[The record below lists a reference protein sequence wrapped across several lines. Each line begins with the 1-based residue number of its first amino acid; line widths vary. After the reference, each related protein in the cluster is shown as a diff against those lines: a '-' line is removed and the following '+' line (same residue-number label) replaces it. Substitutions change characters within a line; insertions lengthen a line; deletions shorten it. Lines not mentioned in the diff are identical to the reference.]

1 MPADAPALAAAAAA
15 LRAGQLVAFPT
26 ETVYGLGARASDPLA
41 VRQIFAAKGRPV
53 DHPLIVHLA
62 DAAEVDAWVDR
73 ARLADGGATLDALAA
88 AFWPGPLTLVV
99 PRAVGVPDEV
109 TGGMDTVG
117 LRVPAHP
124 LARALIAAAGGGLAA
139 PSANRFGRVSPTT
152 AAHVRAELGPDLLIL
167 DGGPCGIGVE
177 STILDLC
184 DPDGPALLRPGG
196 LPAEALVE
204 ALAARGRPPL
214 PLPAGRRRA
223 SGTLAAHYAPRTAL
237 RLAADPEAEAAP
249 LRAAG
254 QRVATLRSGGD
265 LSGYAQ
271 RLYAELRALDL
282 AGVDLLIAELAPEVG
297 LGAAI
302 NDRLRRAAFGSSASG
317 GSGGA
322 GASGGAD

>member
-1 MPADAPALAAAAAA
+1 VPADAPALAAAAAA
-15 LRAGQLVAFPT
+15 LRAGPLVAFPT

-88 AFWPGPLTLVV
+88 RFWPGPLTLVV

-167 DGGPCGIGVE
+167 DGGPCGVGVE

-184 DPDGPALLRPGG
+184 DPAGPALLRPGG
-196 LPAEALVE
+196 LPAEALVA
-204 ALAARGRPPL
+204 ALAALGRPPL

-237 RLAADPEAEAAP
+237 RLSPDPEGEAAP

-254 QRVATLRSGGD
+254 QRVATLRAEVD
-265 LSGYAQ
+265 LAGYAQ
-271 RLYAELRALDL
+271 RLYAELRALDA
-282 AGVDLLIAELAPEVG
+282 AGVDLLIAELAPEEG
-297 LGAAI
+297 LGVAI
-302 NDRLRRAAFGSSASG
+302 NDRLRRAAV
-317 GSGGA
+317 GA
-322 GASGGAD
+322 GDAS

>member
-1 MPADAPALAAAAAA
+1 VPADAPALAAAAAA

-88 AFWPGPLTLVV
+88 RRWPGPLTLVA

-152 AAHVRAELGPDLLIL
+152 AAHVRAELGLDLLIV
-167 DGGPCGIGVE
+167 DGGPCGVGVE

-184 DPDGPALLRPGG
+184 DPAGPALLRPGG
-196 LPAEALVE
+196 LAVLLLGDGGPMVA
-204 ALAARGRPPL
+204 PPGWERTEEL
-214 PLPAGRRRA
+214 RYAVPDGHRRR
-223 SGTLAAHYAPRTAL
+223 
-237 RLAADPEAEAAP
+237 
-249 LRAAG
+249 
-254 QRVATLRSGGD
+254 V
-265 LSGYAQ
+265 
-271 RLYAELRALDL
+271 
-282 AGVDLLIAELAPEVG
+282 V
-297 LGAAI
+297 
-302 NDRLRRAAFGSSASG
+302 LRRVG
-317 GSGGA
+317 
-322 GASGGAD
+322 

>member
-1 MPADAPALAAAAAA
+1 MPADPSALAAVAAA

-62 DAAEVDAWVDR
+62 DAAEVEAWVDR
-73 ARLADGGATLDALAA
+73 GRLPDGGATLDALAA
-88 AFWPGPLTLVV
+88 TFWPGPLTLVV
-99 PRAVGVPDEV
+99 PRAPGVPDEV

-167 DGGPCGIGVE
+167 DGGPCAVGVE

-184 DPDGPALLRPGG
+184 DPEGPALLRPGG
-196 LPAEALVE
+196 LPAEALVA
-204 ALAARGRPPL
+204 ALVARGRPPL
-214 PLPAGRRRA
+214 PLPVGRRRA

-254 QRVATLRSGGD
+254 HRVATLRSGGD
-265 LSGYAQ
+265 LAAYAQ

-282 AGVDLLIAELAPEVG
+282 AGVDLLIAELAPELG

-302 NDRLRRAAFGSSASG
+302 NDRLRRAVV

-322 GASGGAD
+322 PEPAA